1 MKNKSLSM
9 ILGLVGLGLVVIASF
24 SSAFVILEGRQA
36 VITQFGRPIRTVS
49 QPGLH
54 WKLPFIQ
61 DVRRIDLRTLT
72 WDGYP
77 NQIPTKDKKY
87 IEVDT
92 TARWKITD
100 PLKFIQTV
108 QDERGAKSRLDA
120 ILDGVTR
127 DVISGHNLVEAVR
140 NSNSIF
146 DVIEKKK
153 EAAKKLEEAKE
164 AAELVARIEE
174 FEETTGEIERVQ
186 IGREQLSRLIIDA
199 ARAELA
205 PLGIDLID
213 VQLKRIAYE
222 ESVQKKVYTRMI
234 SERQRIAERI
244 RSVGKGEKAK
254 IEGKTDRDLKSIESK
269 AYRQVQS
276 IKGKAEA
283 ESIQIYAKSL
293 GQDPAFYRFLKSL
306 EVYEKSLP
314 EESQLLLSSKGR
326 FWQVLQTGSAER

>member
-1 MKNKSLSM
+1 MKNKQIQM
-9 ILGLVGLGLVVIASF
+9 IALGAVVIIFLLVV
-24 SSAFVILEGRQA
+24 SSAAFVIPEGRQA
-36 VITQFGRPIRTVS
+36 VITQFGRPVRTVLT
-49 QPGLH
+49 QGLH

-61 DVRRIDLRTLT
+61 DVRRIDLRILS
-72 WDGYP
+72 WDGFP

-140 NSNSIF
+140 NSNAIF
-146 DVIEKKK
+146 EVIEKKK
-153 EAAKKLEEAKE
+153 AAVKELEEAE
-164 AAELVARIEE
+164 DVADMVAKIEE
-174 FEETTGEIERVQ
+174 AEEVTGEIERVA
-186 IGREQLSRLIIDA
+186 IGREQLSRLIVDS
-199 ARAELA
+199 ARSELA
-205 PLGIDLID
+205 PLGIELID
-213 VQLKRIAYE
+213 VQLKRISYE
-222 ESVQKKVYTRMI
+222 ESVQQKVYTRMI

-254 IEGKTDRDLKSIESK
+254 IEGKTDRDLKSIESR

-293 GQDPAFYRFLKSL
+293 GQDPGFYRFVRSL

-314 EESQLLLSSKGR
+314 KDSQLLLSSKSR
-326 FWQVLQTGSAER
+326 FWQVLQTGNSGQ